1 MRRMLRV
8 ELVHSD
14 CFVIILAGRRHY
26 VFNLSVHTFVC
37 YQTCEDS
44 ILKTNEQIL
53 MQIGTNGPRG
63 NGIN

>member
-26 VFNLSVHTFVC
+26 VFNLSVC
-37 YQTCEDS
+37 PS
-44 ILKTNEQIL
+44 IHSSVTKLVRTVF
-53 MQIGTNGPRG
+53 
-63 NGIN
+63 